1 MSKDLWDV
9 AVCYTDGSHLPT
21 PLPGTGTGIHAYC
34 HKGFSATE
42 LSEGLWVEGVPE
54 LLTGNGYELMP
65 TLAKMKG
72 RETLTSAHAEQL
84 QWYECSS
91 PITPSTSQVA
101 ELNAFLEL
109 FSAYSPF
116 YAKEYHIHTDS
127 AYLKN
132 GVEKWMAGWAKNGWV
147 TANGEPVKNRDI
159 WVKIMEL
166 TKTLKEEKVK
176 FTIHKIKGHS
186 GRYGNEEA
194 DRLAGRGSSWSAI
207 GTRDGAELSPVWD
220 TVEYL
225 TAAAV
230 GEVTL
235 GEKVKN
241 AKLLPDWA
249 VSKLYYVM
257 SDEPSPV
264 TSVGDDEYHYI
275 MSGDHAK
282 DKDDLALICKFIPD
296 TMFSVAFT
304 KEPLQVMY
312 DIAKDHSDRAWGDIG
327 IMHRYSALT
336 ILSGVHIAR
345 KAFAQDYVKGLRAKD
360 MQLMENDNLL
370 MYGKTYISRLMRPP
384 LLSYRAADVRDELA
398 GYLKGALLGEDKYTV
413 NDITSLLFTEAGK
426 PTEIYKNVDRSLAIE
441 VDQPCSDKKVNIIL
455 SQGIDLP
462 NRTILN
468 RICKGGELKVITW
481 RYCERIFQYATVL
494 VHPDYKLLW
503 MGYYSAKRILSDKE
517 L

>member
-1 MSKDLWDV
+1 MTKDLWDV
-9 AVCYTDGSHLPT
+9 AVCYTDGSHLTSPIA
-21 PLPGTGTGIHAYC
+21 GTGTGIHAYC
-34 HKGFSATE
+34 FKDFSNSD
-42 LSEGLWVEGVPE
+42 LKDGLWVEGVPE

-65 TLAKMKG
+65 TQTKMKG
-72 RETLTSAHAEQL
+72 RTALSTEHANKL

-109 FSAYSPF
+109 FSIHSPF

-132 GVEKWMAGWAKNGWV
+132 GVEKWLKGWVKNGWV
-147 TANGEPVKNRDI
+147 TSNGEPVKNRDI
-159 WVKIMEL
+159 WINILQVIKAL
-166 TKTLKEEKVK
+166 TEEKVK

-186 GRYGNEEA
+186 GRFGNEEA
-194 DRLAGRGSSWSAI
+194 DRLAGRGSSWSAV
-207 GTRDGAELSPVWD
+207 GTRDGAELSPVWG

-225 TAAAV
+225 TAAGE

-249 VSKLYYVM
+249 TSKLYYVM
-257 SDEPSPV
+257 ADEPSPV
-264 TSVGDDEYHYI
+264 IAVGDDRYHYI

-282 DKDDLALICKFIPD
+282 NKDDLALICKFIPD

-304 KEPLQVMY
+304 EEPLQVMY
-312 DIAKDHSDRAWGDIG
+312 DIAKDHSNVAWGDIG
-327 IMHRYSALT
+327 VMHRYSALT

-345 KAFAQDYVKGLRAKD
+345 KAFAQDYVKGLRASD
-360 MQLMENDNLL
+360 MSLVEDGNVL
-370 MYGKTYISRLMRPP
+370 MYGKTYVSKLMRPP
-384 LLSYRAADVRDELA
+384 LLSYRSIDVRDELA
-398 GYLKGALLGEDKYTV
+398 DYLRGAILNDAKYTV
-413 NDITSLLFTEAGK
+413 NDITPLLFTETGK
-426 PTEIYKNVDRSLAIE
+426 PTDLYKNVDRALTIE
-441 VDQPCSDKKVNIIL
+441 VDQPCSDKKVNVVL
-455 SQGIDLP
+455 SQGIDIP

-494 VHPDYKLLW
+494 IHPDYKLLW